1 MGKDKSVVRRLEAKK
16 RSVISKAA
24 LAVGV
29 LGLLLAS
36 GCNDNSGAKVEP
48 SPETTPWL
56 YPEPQIELLESDDV
70 RVRGL
75 AIKNLTKMG
84 AKAEPAIPALEK
96 LLNDEDPNIRDL
108 AQEAL
113 ATIRADAH

>member
-1 MGKDKSVVRRLEAKK
+1 MERFYL
-16 RSVISKAA
+16 
-24 LAVGV
+24 LLGV
-29 LGLLLAS
+29 LVLLLTT
-36 GCNDNSGAKVEP
+36 GCNNAKPAVEV

-75 AIKNLTKMG
+75 AIKNLEKMG

-96 LLNDEDPNIRDL
+96 RLEDEDPNIRDL
-108 AQEAL
+108 AVQAL
-113 ATIRADAH
+113 ATIRAEISE